1 MVLVGFE
8 DLGQYELS
16 KKYSEKFNIIDES
29 KYDKNDKDW
38 ILTYIE
44 DIKSSDSLYDVTY
57 ITYNYEVVS
66 CLVVLNIKFKCI
78 YTGKHSDD
86 DLDKVFSSNKF
97 DTFLLENNTLEWY
110 LSQHYDW
117 VKLEQQKNIEE
128 QINIEPQTTKNE
140 VDIEKEK
147 GTTNNIQ
154 PDNVDLNSCCP
165 TCKESITQLPSDK
178 NKLTLKQLLQD
189 DVEITESDVRDLK
202 ATQNKLKVGMLL
214 QAKSSLNRVLKLS
227 NVLDKLY
234 DEVLDRVDGSLTT
247 TDTASLLYTTEYI
260 AKALND
266 TNQFIMSLINNEK
279 IQNFF
284 VIDNSSVVNVGS
296 IDSVDINKREKIR
309 KAAEIVMD
317 NIDYFV
323 EGDFDKVRNPNIE
336 TDTMEEDNNVN

>member
-29 KYDKNDKDW
+29 KYDKSDKDW

-44 DIKSSDSLYDVTY
+44 DIKSSNSLYDVTY

-128 QINIEPQTTKNE
+128 QINIEPQNTRSE
-140 VDIEKEK
+140 VDIEKKKE
-147 GTTNNIQ
+147 TSNNIQ